1 MLAMSKCPVIS
12 FATSKGGSGK
22 STALIILASVFAHEG
37 GRVAVIDTD
46 PNETVWRWAQKS
58 GRPENVTPYK
68 ARNDDELMD
77 AIDSARDRGHQL
89 ILIDV
94 EGRASALGNLAMSSA
109 TLTVIPVR
117 PSEPDGVEASKTIKA
132 IRAIER
138 AIQQEKRYCI
148 VINGLN
154 GAIRTRTFFDVKATF
169 DSAGIPM
176 AAHLVDREIYRRVLM
191 EGGTIYT
198 LIGVPEKQLKSA
210 HEEAYLFAD
219 NVAALVGLRPEGAG
233 RATEEA
239 GKAVLEAVSRAAQ
252 ASSDRTTVKEE
263 MLDGEAGRELAR
275 LKAAELDG
283 KAA

>member
-1 MLAMSKCPVIS
+1 MKSAPVIS

-46 PNETVWRWAQKS
+46 PNETVWRWAQKA
-58 GRPENVTPYK
+58 GKPANVTPYK
-68 ARNDDELMD
+68 ARNEDELMD
-77 AIDSARDRGHQL
+77 SIDAARAAGHHL

-94 EGRASALGNLAMSSA
+94 EGRASALGTLAMSSA
-109 TLTVIPVR
+109 MLTVIPVR

-138 AIQQEKRYCI
+138 AINQEKRYCI

-154 GAIRTRTFFDVKATF
+154 GAIRSRTFYDVKATF
-169 DSAGIPM
+169 DRANIPM

-191 EGGTIYT
+191 EGGTIYG
-198 LIGVPEKQLKSA
+198 LEGVSEKQVKAA

-219 NVAALVGLRPEGAG
+219 NVAVMVGLRPSEAG
-233 RATEEA
+233 RATEAAEQAIGAVISEA
-239 GKAVLEAVSRAAQ
+239 ARRTVDL
-252 ASSDRTTVKEE
+252 ASDENE
-263 MLDGEAGRELAR
+263 MVDGEASRIVEKMRADEEKGEVA
-275 LKAAELDG
+275 
-283 KAA
+283 